1 MIYGVQ
7 FNLDSVKSMSL
18 SRFKELYKVRFGEK
32 TEDVYYEVTEKVK
45 KDKPQKK
52 KTKDEAPN

>member
-1 MIYGVQ
+1 
-7 FNLDSVKSMSL
+7 MSL